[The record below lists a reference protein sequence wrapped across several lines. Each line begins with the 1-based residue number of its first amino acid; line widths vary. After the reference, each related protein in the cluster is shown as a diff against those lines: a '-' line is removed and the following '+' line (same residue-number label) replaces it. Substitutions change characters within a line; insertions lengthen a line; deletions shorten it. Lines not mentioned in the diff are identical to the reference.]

1 MKEPKEESEPII
13 KLLEEIKSKFDAFRC
28 PKKYYRNSDLKT
40 LFGMSDNTICTYRDK
55 NIIPFS
61 KIGEIYYYPI
71 NEIDNILQKNSNY
84 NLLKTRIREQ
94 ITIQP
99 IDYNTAN

>member
-84 NLLKTRIREQ
+84 NLLKTRIRE
-94 ITIQP
+94 
-99 IDYNTAN
+99 

>member
-1 MKEPKEESEPII
+1 MKQTNEEMEPVI
-13 KLLEEIKSKFDAFRC
+13 KLLEEIKLKFDTLKQ
-28 PKKYYRNSDLKT
+28 PKKYYRNKDLKK

-71 NEIDNILQKNSNY
+71 SEIDTILAKNSNFDLFG
-84 NLLKTRIREQ
+84 NRC
-94 ITIQP
+94 
-99 IDYNTAN
+99 